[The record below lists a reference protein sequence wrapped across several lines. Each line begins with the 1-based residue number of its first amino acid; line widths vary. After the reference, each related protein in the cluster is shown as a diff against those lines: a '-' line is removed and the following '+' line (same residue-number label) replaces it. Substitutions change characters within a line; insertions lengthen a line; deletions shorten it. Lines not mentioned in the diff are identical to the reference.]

1 MNKLRE
7 LLQSKFEEIQD
18 LEVSPEIPDDVLE
31 KGKTYLTFTLSKRY
45 FDGDFDK
52 NYTYRVNIS
61 GYIKRLQDDE
71 ENTLEIVDE
80 MSNKIKEK
88 MKELNIKSSFNDIS
102 VIDGIRK
109 IQVVAYVSYNEIN
122 NALY

>member
-71 ENTLEIVDE
+71 ENTLAIVDE